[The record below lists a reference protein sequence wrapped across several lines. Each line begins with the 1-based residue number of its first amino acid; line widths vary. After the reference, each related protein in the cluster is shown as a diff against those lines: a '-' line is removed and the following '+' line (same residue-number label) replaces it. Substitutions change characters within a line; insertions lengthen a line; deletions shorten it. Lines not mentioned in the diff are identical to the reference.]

1 MLLVL
6 EENLKYS
13 FYSTVVC
20 VCVCYSEISKAYNT
34 NLSFENH
41 FINRDGKQPIN
52 INVRKC
58 FLHNIK
64 QFNFHYKSCIPLR
77 NCMSRVNANICSLP
91 PQQQQQKY
99 GRVTETSPSNKWFSS
114 LITGLQASL
123 SASSVTLSVTLQK
136 SMQRT
141 TTEAKSC
148 IWTNFLFTSCKYLG
162 WSAQY
167 KNYIRVKQ
175 HVSYSSLFK
184 RQMRK
189 WQVISVSTNVCTTIF
204 TPVTAGNIQ
213 IF

>member
-6 EENLKYS
+6 QKNLKYS

-77 NCMSRVNANICSLP
+77 NCVSRVNANICSLP
-91 PQQQQQKY
+91 PQQRPRRHHQ
-99 GRVTETSPSNKWFSS
+99 TNDSLPS
-114 LITGLQASL
+114 LQDYRLSL

-167 KNYIRVKQ
+167 KNYIRVKR